1 MPNGKGDTGVLAS
14 RPVAATVRGGD
25 ARPLRLRVRHGLR
38 RPRTWLQLARFA
50 TVGASGYVVNLA
62 TFALVVT
69 TTGAHYRVAATAAF
83 LVAVTNNFL
92 WNRRWTF
99 RVADGRRA
107 GQAVRFGVVSVAAF
121 LFNLAVL
128 SALVGGL
135 GVSEL
140 PAQAIAII
148 AATPLSF
155 VGNKL
160 WTFAR

>member
-1 MPNGKGDTGVLAS
+1 MPNEQGEGVLPS
-14 RPVAATVRGGD
+14 KPVVVPVTGD
-25 ARPLRLRVRHGLR
+25 DSPLLRVRVRRGLR
-38 RPRTWLQLARFA
+38 RPRSWLQLARFV

-62 TFALVVT
+62 TFALIVS
-69 TTGAHYRVAATAAF
+69 TTGAHFRVAATAAF

-99 RVADGRRA
+99 RVSDGRRS
-107 GQAVRFGVVSVAAF
+107 GQAVRFGVVSVGAF

-128 SALVGGL
+128 SALVEGF

-140 PAQAIAII
+140 PAQAVAII